1 MKTPRPVLSSFS
13 RPAFARPAFA
23 RPAFALAALA
33 MAAGALPTQASTII
47 LGGYPDQLQFID
59 DETGEV
65 IHKVTLDSGLPTNL
79 QLSPDGKRAYVTT
92 LTHGG
97 IEVLDTATR
106 KVVTSVSLND
116 AYTKYRFSG
125 GVPDP
130 TGRYFYIVGEKI
142 SKEIDLY
149 RVGQPQFM
157 VVDLKSGEIV
167 RAVDLPEEDG
177 GPTWRTRL
185 AMAPDGKTLYVFQN
199 KVLIVD
205 TKSLEVVDR
214 IDLEK
219 PDFPGMQDVGFGGGL
234 ETLRTPGQYVSV
246 FNSQDPYIRNPVF
259 GIARFDLSSRDFT
272 FDPIGPAPDEMAG
285 LEVTP
290 DGKTGYTV
298 TVTGQ
303 LGAMRCEFWKFDLE
317 TNAALDKA
325 EFPCRSRFYF
335 SMSRDGQK
343 LYIYGAGYQIH
354 VYDAQTLKFEQ
365 DWDLTNDIT
374 MAGLL
379 TLP

>member
-1 MKTPRPVLSSFS
+1 MKMPKL
-13 RPAFARPAFA
+13 
-23 RPAFALAALA
+23 ALAAVA
-33 MAAGALPTQASTII
+33 TISTALPAAASTIL

-65 IHKVTLDSGLPTNL
+65 VHKVTLDSGLPTNL
-79 QLSPDGKRAYVTT
+79 QLSADGKFAYITT
-92 LTHGG
+92 LTRGG
-97 IEVLDTATR
+97 IEVLDTSSR
-106 KVVTSVSLND
+106 QIVNSVSLND

-130 TGRYFYIVGEKI
+130 TGRYFYIIGEKI

-157 VVDLKSGEIV
+157 VIDLKSRKIV
-167 RAVDLPEEDG
+167 RAVDLEEQDG

-185 AMAPDGKTLYVFQN
+185 AMAPDGKTLYVFQKN
-199 KVLIVD
+199 VLIVD
-205 TKSLEVVDR
+205 TDTLKVAERIELEQ
-214 IDLEK
+214 
-219 PDFPGMQDVGFGGGL
+219 PDFPGMQQVGFGGGL

-246 FNSQDPYIRNPVF
+246 FNSEDPYIRNPVF
-259 GIARFDLSSRDFT
+259 GIARFDLTSRGFT

-290 DGKTGYTV
+290 DGKYGYTV
-298 TVTGQ
+298 TVTGE
-303 LGAMRCEFWKFDLE
+303 LGAARCEFWKFDLA
-317 TNAALDKA
+317 TNSAMDKA

-335 SMSRDGQK
+335 GMSRDGQK

-354 VYDAQTLKFEQ
+354 VYDAQTLKFEK

-374 MAGLL
+374 MSGLL